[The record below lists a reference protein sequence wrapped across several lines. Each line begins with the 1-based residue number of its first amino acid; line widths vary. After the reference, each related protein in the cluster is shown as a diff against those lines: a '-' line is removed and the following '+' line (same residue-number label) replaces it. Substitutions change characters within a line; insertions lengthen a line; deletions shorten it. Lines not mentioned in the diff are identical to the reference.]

1 MVKITGLVRR
11 CSALLIIIIACTGI
25 NVAYSSTGRNDILG
39 RKDLLSLGPDKLEGI
54 YQYKLDKGMKNLSIL
69 SAFLIRNSNVFLQQG
84 KIERAREYA
93 EYAQLLS
100 PDYPPCYTHLGKV
113 YWAQN
118 RFLFFSV
125 ITGWIKSLCA
135 TLRNYTF
142 AVSLLTHSLLII
154 LLSFLFTFTVFS
166 VLSLYKY
173 FKLFIHDLN
182 HFISLKLPFTLIILW
197 GIFIF
202 ALPLFFHWSIFLAF
216 FYWLLLLF
224 IFLSKKEQRLT
235 VIFSFL
241 MLSSLFIIQIISQ
254 SVVTSNS
261 GLFYQLYQVNED
273 SWDRE
278 TEQEIANWTVDN
290 PNDIDALFSLALLR
304 KREGKYQEAKKY
316 YEKILNIDPDH
327 QKTICN
333 LGNLLVATG
342 KVDLAIEEY
351 NRCIELFPASA
362 KGYYNL
368 SRAYLLKYMFSESKN
383 SFNKAKEL
391 DAEKVDYYS
400 NIYSE
405 NMNRMVMDETIHLGE
420 FWRKTLT
427 QTEEKTRFA
436 SYMWDSF
443 FRGIPYAYWYM
454 VLFIL
459 LLFVCLLFVNHH
471 EIGLSISC
479 EYCGC
484 VVCRKCRRMVYEDN
498 LCSKCATIFKNR
510 GEHSISSG
518 AKEKKVIQIENFQK
532 RFVIIGK
539 VLSILL
545 PGAGHLWIGHILKG
559 AGMLFG
565 FFFVLLTLI
574 YREGIIVNTC
584 LMSHSR
590 SYLQMLILSVLL
602 LALYTYSIM
611 NFNRNTGKIYQFLSL
626 IMVTRKGLQVK
637 K

>member
-1 MVKITGLVRR
+1 VVKITGLVRR
-11 CSALLIIIIACTGI
+11 CSALLIILIVCTGT
-25 NVAYSSTGRNDILG
+25 NVAYPSTGRNDLLD

-54 YQYKLDKGMKNLSIL
+54 YQYKLDKGMKNLSVL

-84 KIERAREYA
+84 EIERASEYA

-125 ITGWIKSLCA
+125 IAGWFKSLSA

-142 AVSLLTHSLLII
+142 AVSLLTHSLLIL
-154 LLSFLFTFTVFS
+154 LLSFLFTFAVFS

-182 HFISLKLPFTLIILW
+182 HFISFELPFTLIILW
-197 GIFIF
+197 GIFVF
-202 ALPLFFHWSIFLAF
+202 TLPLFFHWSIFLVF

-224 IFLSKKEQRLT
+224 IFHSKKEQLLII
-235 VIFSFL
+235 IFSFL
-241 MLSSLFIIQIISQ
+241 LLSSPFIIQLISQ

-261 GLFYQLYQVNED
+261 GLFYQLYQVNEE

-278 TEQEIANWTVDN
+278 TEQTIANWTVDN
-290 PNDIDALFSLALLR
+290 PSDIDALFSLALLK
-304 KREGKYQEAKKY
+304 KREGKYREAKQY
-316 YEKILNIDPDH
+316 YEKILAIDPDH

-333 LGNLLVATG
+333 LGNLLFATG
-342 KVDLAIEEY
+342 KVDLAIKEY
-351 NRCIELFPASA
+351 NRFIESFPTSE

-368 SRAYLLKYMFSESKN
+368 SRAYLLKYMFTESKN

-405 NMNRMVMDETIHLGE
+405 NMNRMVMDETIPLGA
-420 FWRKTLT
+420 FWRSTLT
-427 QTEEKTRFA
+427 QTEEKTQFA
-436 SYMWDSF
+436 SYMWNRF
-443 FRGIPYAYWYM
+443 FRGIPYAYWYS
-454 VLFIL
+454 VLLIV
-459 LLFVCLLFVNHH
+459 LLFVCLLFVSHH

-498 LCSKCATIFKNR
+498 LCSKCATIFKNK
-510 GEHSISSG
+510 GEHSITSG
-518 AKEKKVIQIENFQK
+518 AKKNKIIQIENFQK
-532 RFVIIGK
+532 RSIIIGK
-539 VLSILL
+539 VLSFLL

-559 AGMLFG
+559 SGMLFG
-565 FFFVLLTLI
+565 FFLVLLTLI
-574 YREGIIVNTC
+574 YREGIIVNTW

-590 SYLQMLILSVLL
+590 SYLQVLILSVLL
-602 LALYTYSIM
+602 LTLYTYSIV
-611 NFNRNTGKIYQFLSL
+611 NFNKNIGKIFQFLSL

>member
-1 MVKITGLVRR
+1 VVKITGLVRR
-11 CSALLIIIIACTGI
+11 CSALLIILIVCTGT
-25 NVAYSSTGRNDILG
+25 NVAYPSTGRNDLLD

-54 YQYKLDKGMKNLSIL
+54 YQYKLDKGMKNLSVL

-84 KIERAREYA
+84 EIERASEYA
-93 EYAQLLS
+93 KYAQLLS

-125 ITGWIKSLCA
+125 IAGWFKSLSA

-142 AVSLLTHSLLII
+142 AVSLLTHSLLIL
-154 LLSFLFTFTVFS
+154 LLSFLFTFAVFS
-166 VLSLYKY
+166 FLSLYKY

-182 HFISLKLPFTLIILW
+182 HFISFELPLTLIILW

-202 ALPLFFHWSIFLAF
+202 TLPLFFHWSIFLVF

-224 IFLSKKEQRLT
+224 IFHSKKEQLLII
-235 VIFSFL
+235 IFSFL
-241 MLSSLFIIQIISQ
+241 LLSSPFIIQLISQ

-261 GLFYQLYQVNED
+261 GLFYQLYQVNEE

-278 TEQEIANWTVDN
+278 TEQTIANWTVDN
-290 PNDIDALFSLALLR
+290 PSDIDALFSLALLK
-304 KREGKYQEAKKY
+304 KREGKYREAKQY
-316 YEKILNIDPDH
+316 YEKILAIDPDH
-327 QKTICN
+327 QKTFCN
-333 LGNLLVATG
+333 LGNLLLATG
-342 KVDLAIEEY
+342 KVDLAIKEY
-351 NRCIELFPASA
+351 NRCIESFPTSE

-368 SRAYLLKYMFSESKN
+368 SRAYLLKYMFTESKN

-405 NMNRMVMDETIHLGE
+405 NMNRMVMDETIPLGT
-420 FWRKTLT
+420 FWRRALT
-427 QTEEKTRFA
+427 QTEEKTQFA
-436 SYMWDSF
+436 SYMWNRF
-443 FRGIPYAYWYM
+443 FRGIPYAYWYN
-454 VLFIL
+454 VLLIL
-459 LLFVCLLFVNHH
+459 LLFVCLLFVSHH

-498 LCSKCATIFKNR
+498 LCSQCATIFKNK
-510 GEHSISSG
+510 GEHSITSG
-518 AKEKKVIQIENFQK
+518 TKKKKIIQIENFQK
-532 RFVIIGK
+532 RSIIIGK

-545 PGAGHLWIGHILKG
+545 PGAGHLWIGPILKG
-559 AGMLFG
+559 SGMLFG
-565 FFFVLLTLI
+565 FFLVLLTLI
-574 YREGIIVNTC
+574 HREGIIVNTC

-590 SYLQMLILSVLL
+590 SYLQVLILSVLL
-602 LALYTYSIM
+602 LALYTYSIV
-611 NFNRNTGKIYQFLSL
+611 NFNRNLGKIFQFLSL